1 MYGYVYKSGD
11 HVYSKNFRMSQ
22 ATFNL
27 ILNKLQA
34 AGYLRDGR
42 SKNPTKCVPGRLKLA
57 VALYF
62 FAQGSGWKAAAD
74 CASLGESTVQKY
86 VNEFIDGVILVLRP
100 IYMPNTPPSAHM
112 LDSIRSEFAARRGV
126 PNVAMAV
133 DGSHVPYRPDDKDT
147 AIDYR
152 NYKGWTSILAVAFVN
167 SFHLF
172 VDAAVG
178 APGRTGDN
186 TVLKDCWLMKAI
198 KADREAWLG
207 PQGIIAA
214 DGGASDHS
222 DLLLNPYRVPDAY
235 LIMSNVYCMYTL
247 LIRNYNLRINGAV
260 QYTFSHFYVV
270 VYTVYIY
277 LLVNHSSIPRL
288 HRS

>member
-1 MYGYVYKSGD
+1 M
-11 HVYSKNFRMSQ
+11 
-22 ATFNL
+22 
-27 ILNKLQA
+27 
-34 AGYLRDGR
+34 
-42 SKNPTKCVPGRLKLA
+42 
-57 VALYF
+57 
-62 FAQGSGWKAAAD
+62 
-74 CASLGESTVQKY
+74 
-86 VNEFIDGVILVLRP
+86 
-100 IYMPNTPPSAHM
+100 
-112 LDSIRSEFAARRGV
+112 
-126 PNVAMAV
+126 
-133 DGSHVPYRPDDKDT
+133 
-147 AIDYR
+147 
-152 NYKGWTSILAVAFVN
+152 N